1 VARSLS
7 PLLLALPL
15 ALVACVGEPRPAP
28 DTCGASALSGL
39 AGQHRKVLE
48 TMKFANTVRIIE
60 PGMAVTMD
68 YSETR
73 LNIELDEKGTIARLS
88 CG

>member
-1 VARSLS
+1 MRR
-7 PLLLALPL
+7 PLIAFATAATLA
-15 ALVACVGEPRPAP
+15 ACVETPPSQP

-39 AGQHRKVLE
+39 VGQDRKVLE
-48 TMKFANTVRIIE
+48 TMKFGGPVRIIE

-68 YSETR
+68 YMESR
-73 LNIELDEKGTIARLS
+73 LNISVDEAGRIDRVS